1 MAATKRPKRSRI
13 NLRIPAELASW
24 AKGWAKKRNTTVTQ
38 VIVDFLTTK
47 KEEANAS
54 NPVSR

>member
-1 MAATKRPKRSRI
+1 MAATKRPRRSRI
-13 NLRIPAELASW
+13 NLRIPADLASW

-47 KEEANAS
+47 KEEANAG

>member
-1 MAATKRPKRSRI
+1 MAATKRPRRTRI
-13 NLRIPAELASW
+13 NLRIPAELAFW

-54 NPVSR
+54 NSVSR

>member
-1 MAATKRPKRSRI
+1 MAATKRPRRSRI
-13 NLRIPAELASW
+13 NLRIPADLASW

-47 KEEANAS
+47 KEESNAG